1 MNSNTRLIVNTLAQH
16 IRTIVNIV
24 LSLYSTRIVMQAL
37 GISDYG
43 IYMLVASI
51 VSLLSYISNTLIVTT
66 QRFLSFSTG
75 AGNSEEAKRI
85 FSNSYIIHWVLGIAV
100 AVAFFS
106 LTGWLFDSIFN
117 IPLGK
122 TEESIV
128 VYYLVIATVV
138 ITFISSP
145 FRALLISH
153 ENIVYI
159 STVDVLDGILK
170 LALVFSLFL
179 VDSWRL
185 PLYALI
191 LASVML
197 FNLAMLAGYS
207 LLHYEESCI
216 VPNPKEWDKAV
227 CRKLIG
233 FAIWTVYGMA
243 CTYLRAQGIA
253 VIINRVLGTLGN
265 AAFGIALQVHGS
277 IQFLSAAVLNA
288 VAPQIIK
295 SEGEG
300 DRQHAIHLTLT
311 ASKFNFLLLA
321 MAAIPLIAEVPNLLQ
336 LWLHEVPAHAVF
348 FCRMLLLISLCD
360 QTTIALG
367 TLNQA
372 VGQIRNYTLVTF
384 TVKILCIPAGILC
397 IHFGIDVSSVMFCYL
412 FFELLAAIIR
422 IPFLIHTA
430 GLQLV
435 DYLNKVMLKVML
447 PVIAMCAGT
456 WLVCSLLPS
465 TYWRFLVTG
474 LVSCSCGVAVIW
486 LSSMNHSEKKLI
498 LHLAN
503 KILTRHNEKVKK
515 QD

>member
-1 MNSNTRLIVNTLAQH
+1 M
-16 IRTIVNIV
+16 
-24 LSLYSTRIVMQAL
+24 
-37 GISDYG
+37 
-43 IYMLVASI
+43 
-51 VSLLSYISNTLIVTT
+51 
-66 QRFLSFSTG
+66 
-75 AGNSEEAKRI
+75 
-85 FSNSYIIHWVLGIAV
+85 LGIAV

-277 IQFLSAAVLNA
+277 IQFLSAAV
-288 VAPQIIK
+288 
-295 SEGEG
+295 
-300 DRQHAIHLTLT
+300 
-311 ASKFNFLLLA
+311 
-321 MAAIPLIAEVPNLLQ
+321 PNY
-336 LWLHEVPAHAVF
+336 
-348 FCRMLLLISLCD
+348 
-360 QTTIALG
+360 
-367 TLNQA
+367 
-372 VGQIRNYTLVTF
+372 QIRRRGRQATRHPSHADRI
-384 TVKILCIPAGILC
+384 KI
-397 IHFGIDVSSVMFCYL
+397 
-412 FFELLAAIIR
+412 
-422 IPFLIHTA
+422 
-430 GLQLV
+430 Q
-435 DYLNKVMLKVML
+435 
-447 PVIAMCAGT
+447 
-456 WLVCSLLPS
+456 LPS
-465 TYWRFLVTG
+465 VSNGCYPTYRRG
-474 LVSCSCGVAVIW
+474 AKSVATV
-486 LSSMNHSEKKLI
+486 
-498 LHLAN
+498 AA
-503 KILTRHNEKVKK
+503 
-515 QD
+515 